1 MGYSLLVVDDSAA
14 ALLMYERLLE
24 LSGIPIDELKTASDG
39 RQALEVLVNF
49 HADLLL
55 TDLHMPNFDGFQ
67 LLESLK
73 SDQRWKDL
81 PVIIITTEGRP
92 DRTQRAL
99 DLGAK
104 AFIHKPFTPE
114 EIRNL
119 VLRTLGAEEDELR
132 PVATGK
138 NDF

>member
-1 MGYSLLVVDDSAA
+1 MLRSLVGSE
-14 ALLMYERLLE
+14 MWIRERRVNE
-24 LSGIPIDELKTASDG
+24 IK
-39 RQALEVLVNF
+39 RQNRE
-49 HADLLL
+49 
-55 TDLHMPNFDGFQ
+55 GFQ
-67 LLESLK
+67 RRESRK
-73 SDQRWKDL
+73 SDQRWKER
-81 PVIIITTEGRP
+81 PVISITTEGRP

-132 PVATGK
+132 PVAAGK